1 MIINQSFDLQFYKSN
16 HIHLWSKLINKLIKY
31 NIMTENKTSKMN
43 LEQERKIAELQERVN
58 RLENLCYAAKEVLN
72 LEEAANFLGIAK
84 STLYKMTHLNQLPY
98 FKPSG
103 KLIFFE
109 KKKLIEWVRGAKSM
123 SVEEI
128 KEEAAAKIQEMNER
142 Q

>member
-1 MIINQSFDLQFYKSN
+1 
-16 HIHLWSKLINKLIKY
+16 
-31 NIMTENKTSKMN
+31 MTESKNSKMN
-43 LEQERKIAELQERVN
+43 LEQERRIAELQERVN
-58 RLENLCYAAKEVLN
+58 RLENLCYVAKEVLN
-72 LEEAANFLGIAK
+72 LEEAANFLGVAK

-98 FKPSG
+98 FKPAG

-109 KKKLIEWVRGAKSM
+109 KQKLIDWVRGAKSK
-123 SVEEI
+123 SIDEI

>member
-1 MIINQSFDLQFYKSN
+1 MRP
-16 HIHLWSKLINKLIKY
+16 KLINKAIKY
-31 NIMTENKTSKMN
+31 NDYDGKQKLKNEPRTGAQDSGTPRTG
-43 LEQERKIAELQERVN
+43 EQTGEP
-58 RLENLCYAAKEVLN
+58 CYAAKEILN
-72 LEEAANFLGIAK
+72 LEEAATFLGIAK

-128 KEEAAAKIQEMNER
+128 KEEAAAKIMEMNER

>member
-1 MIINQSFDLQFYKSN
+1 
-16 HIHLWSKLINKLIKY
+16 
-31 NIMTENKTSKMN
+31 MTENKNSKLN
-43 LEQERKIAELQERVN
+43 LEQERRIVELQERVN

-72 LEEAANFLGIAK
+72 LEEAATFLGIAK

-123 SVEEI
+123 SVDEI
-128 KEEAAAKIQEMNER
+128 KEEAAAKLQEMNER

>member
-1 MIINQSFDLQFYKSN
+1 
-16 HIHLWSKLINKLIKY
+16 
-31 NIMTENKTSKMN
+31 MTENKNSKMN

-72 LEEAANFLGIAK
+72 LEEAATFLGIAK

-103 KLIFFE
+103 KLIF
-109 KKKLIEWVRGAKSM
+109 LRRRNSLSGYAAQSSCPLTKSRR
-123 SVEEI
+123 
-128 KEEAAAKIQEMNER
+128 KQPPRLWK
-142 Q
+142 

>member
-1 MIINQSFDLQFYKSN
+1 
-16 HIHLWSKLINKLIKY
+16 
-31 NIMTENKTSKMN
+31 MTENSNSKMS
-43 LEQERKIAELQERVN
+43 LEQERRIAELQERVN

-72 LEEAANFLGIAK
+72 LEEAATFLGIAK
-84 STLYKMTHLNQLPY
+84 STLYKMTHENHLPY

-109 KKKLIEWVRGAKSM
+109 KKALLDWVRGAKSK
-123 SVEEI
+123 SVDEI